1 MKRHNALLTAAVA
14 VAGLAVVVS
23 GALADQLMA
32 QDEPLAPPFAFE
44 RPGPEGPRMGH
55 LGTHQGPLTRDQA
68 VESAL
73 ERFDRHDTDG
83 NGEVSAEEVSARIQ
97 ERANNRVIRGFDR
110 RDAND
115 DGVITSAEVQAQVG
129 DHFDLIDT
137 NDDGVITEEER
148 RQLHEAL
155 MAVSGHHKR

>member
-1 MKRHNALLTAAVA
+1 MKRHTALLTAAVA

-32 QDEPLAPPFAFE
+32 QDEPPAPPFAFE
-44 RPGPEGPRMGH
+44 GQGPDGPRMGRRGH
-55 LGTHQGPLTRDQA
+55 QQGPLTRDQVLETA
-68 VESAL
+68 R

-83 NGEVSAEEVSARIQ
+83 NGEVSAEEVSERIQ
-97 ERANNRVIRGFDR
+97 ERATDRVTRGFGR
-110 RDAND
+110 RDTND
-115 DGVITSAEVQAQVG
+115 DGVITSAEMQAQIA

-137 NDDGVITEEER
+137 NNDGVITDEER

-155 MAVSGHHKR
+155 MVVSGHPKR